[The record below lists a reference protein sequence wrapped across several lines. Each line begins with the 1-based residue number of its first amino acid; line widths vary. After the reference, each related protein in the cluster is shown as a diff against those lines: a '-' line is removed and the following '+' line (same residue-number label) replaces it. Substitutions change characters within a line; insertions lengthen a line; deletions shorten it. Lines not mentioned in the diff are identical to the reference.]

1 MMRLRRLREVRGL
14 QLAVAVVV
22 IASGLNLPLVRAA
35 GDRNVPATAAGLQLT
50 ITLQKETAVVAGDI
64 PIEWQLMNHGSST
77 VTVCTWPGI
86 AFSGGWFLA
95 DGSFEGF
102 GPGYPDKPE
111 LSLLDF
117 STLKPGESV
126 SGNTSIAAYPTVAGY
141 IRYHATFRSGD
152 DGHET
157 GLRAWRGEIES
168 NVVELKV
175 PKSTP

>member
-1 MMRLRRLREVRGL
+1 MRLRWLSEIGEF
-14 QLAVAVVV
+14 QLAVMVAV
-22 IASGLNLPLVRAA
+22 IASGLLLPVVRAA
-35 GDRNVPATAAGLQLT
+35 GDRNVPAAPAGLQLT
-50 ITLQKETAVVAGDI
+50 ITLKKDTVAAAGDI
-64 PIEWQLMNHGSST
+64 PIEWRLINHGSST
-77 VTVCTWPGI
+77 VTICTWPGI

-102 GPGYPDKPE
+102 GPGYPDKQE

-117 STLKPGESV
+117 STLKPGESL
-126 SGNTSIAAYPTVAGY
+126 SGNTAVAAYPTVAGY

-152 DGHET
+152 DGHDT
-157 GLRAWRGEIES
+157 ALQAWRGEIES